1 MAKILLFDE
10 KSVKNRNRV
19 RKHRQNKY
27 MKKLHN
33 DKINERIKKN
43 FQKISFD
50 RTTDFEDLYSNK
62 QYNSHDYDEQNEFK
76 DNLRIWALN
85 HRITRKAVS
94 DLLMILISAGFG
106 FLPKDSRTLMST
118 PVNVPITNMTNGKM
132 WYNGIH
138 KCLEYVLKNVQCSM
152 KITLDFNVD
161 GMPISN
167 SSSQQFW
174 PILSAIRGI
183 RCIFKLNFNNCNQLL
198 MF

>member
-1 MAKILLFDE
+1 MARILLFDE

-19 RKHRQNKY
+19 RKHRQYIN

-33 DKINERIKKN
+33 EKINERMKKN
-43 FQKISFD
+43 FQRMSFD
-50 RTTDFEDLYSNK
+50 LPIDSDHLDSN
-62 QYNSHDYDEQNEFK
+62 QQHNQHDYDKQNEFK

-85 HRITRKAVS
+85 HRITRTAVN

-106 FLPKDSRTLMST
+106 FLPKDSRTFMAT
-118 PVNVPITNMTNGKM
+118 PVKVPIAILTNGKM
-132 WYNGIH
+132 WYNGIQ
-138 KCLEYVLKNVQCSM
+138 KCLENVLKNVQHSM
-152 KITLDFNVD
+152 KITLDFNID

-183 RCIFKLNFNNCNQLL
+183 K
-198 MF
+198 